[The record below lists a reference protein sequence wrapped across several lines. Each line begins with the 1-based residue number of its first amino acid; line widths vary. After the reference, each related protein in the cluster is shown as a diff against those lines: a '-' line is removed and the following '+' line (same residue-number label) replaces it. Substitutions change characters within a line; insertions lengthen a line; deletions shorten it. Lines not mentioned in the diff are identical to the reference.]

1 MSALSDLIRNEDADS
16 SLAFRERVYRRGDQ
30 HEMLRDVI
38 ALANASVVGRRFLFL
53 GVSDRPGG
61 ERRFPGITERS
72 WKSFSSVFPAFLEHA
87 VEPPIPVSLQA
98 VDIDGALIG
107 AVCLDICDDPP
118 YLLAR
123 RISESL
129 PAGGGWIRSG
139 TRQERLLRKHLQKIF
154 EARFQRQECGDIA
167 VGFPGDLPREELVL
181 PVMPLE
187 ALPSEEV
194 ARKLNRMID
203 ARRVSK
209 AVLGRSDTR
218 IARLVHAQVVGSAEP
233 YRERGT
239 KTLRALVRKAPL
251 EHLEADAYY
260 QFETRAHRLNLLLN
274 NLSDRA
280 QKDLTL
286 TLKFPRID
294 GVGVADRIHS
304 PPGERSSKHG
314 PYPKVDVGPRTIV
327 VQARGLEIPFG
338 GSIAAFYEPLRLLL
352 REEVAGQTIRV
363 AYSLQGPTLG
373 RPVRGRLKILAID

>member
-203 ARRVSK
+203 ARRVS
-209 AVLGRSDTR
+209 
-218 IARLVHAQVVGSAEP
+218 EP

-363 AYSLQGPTLG
+363 AYSLQGPTLW